1 MGPVDW
7 IMRRVLSSRAIP
19 VIFAALTLVCL
30 PGQSEEPSP
39 VAEVVGHVFDS
50 HHIPAANAKVCLQQ
64 TRDDEPRTVQSD
76 QNGAFHFSSVRRG
89 SYTLKAQLASGEE
102 TAAVSLDLTH
112 EQEKNVELR
121 VPERT
126 TTNAASR
133 DSAPQYFDEPQFKV
147 AGVTDASSLGGHG
160 SDAVTRTKESLAK
173 DVIGF
178 DSKFHQPTTMPP
190 ASSEKSLR
198 ESLLN
203 SPNSPETNGALGSL
217 LLESGRAREAIPF
230 LERASLLAP
239 GDFELSFAVAKAYT
253 DAGKLD
259 QAHDKIGDLLT
270 HHDRS
275 ELHHLLGDVMEKQGH
290 ALEAVRAYQRA
301 AELSPTEANL
311 FDWGSELLLHR
322 ASEPAIEVF
331 SRGNHLYPKSVR
343 MLTALGV
350 AWYARGSYDQAVQ
363 HLCAA
368 SDLDPSATGPYL
380 FMGKI
385 YTTEKARPEAIE
397 QRLERF
403 AKLQP
408 ENPFANYYYALA
420 LHRRAAGSEAAENV
434 ARAETLLLR
443 AIQLDPALAIAHV
456 QLGILY
462 AERKDFAKAV
472 HSYQAAIAA
481 APKLAEAHYRL
492 GQIYMLTGKKAQG
505 RSELELYRQ
514 LAKADAEEAERDR
527 RQIRQFV
534 YTLKDQPAESKPQ
547 P

>member
-1 MGPVDW
+1 M
-7 IMRRVLSSRAIP
+7 
-19 VIFAALTLVCL
+19 
-30 PGQSEEPSP
+30 
-39 VAEVVGHVFDS
+39 AEVLGHVFDS
-50 HHIPAANAKVCLQQ
+50 HEIPAANAKVWLQQ
-64 TRDDEPRTVQSD
+64 TRRDEARTVQSD
-76 QNGAFHFSSVRRG
+76 QNGAFRFSFIPRG
-89 SYTLKAQLASGEE
+89 SYTLKAQLATGEE
-102 TAAVSLDLTH
+102 TAAVSLDLTRD
-112 EQEKNVELR
+112 EKTNVDLR
-121 VPERT
+121 VSENK
-126 TTNAASR
+126 TTNVVGS
-133 DSAPQYFDEPQFKV
+133 DSAPQFFDEPQFKV

-160 SDAVTRTKESLAK
+160 SAAVTRTKESLAK
-173 DVIGF
+173 DVVAF
-178 DSKFHQPTTMPP
+178 DSKFQQPTTTPP

-198 ESLLN
+198 ESLLR
-203 SPNSPETNGALGSL
+203 SPNSPETNSALGALL
-217 LLESGRAREAIPF
+217 LDNGRASEAIPF
-230 LERASLLAP
+230 LERAALLAP
-239 GDFELSFAVAKAYT
+239 DDFGLSYAVAKAYT

-259 QAHDKIGDLLT
+259 QAHDKIGDLLA
-270 HHDRS
+270 HHDKS

-301 AELSPTEANL
+301 AELSPTEGNL

-322 ASEPAIEVF
+322 ASEPAVEVF
-331 SRGNHLYPKSVR
+331 TRGTHLYPKSVR

-385 YTTEKARPEAIE
+385 YATEKARPEAIE
-397 QRLERF
+397 ARLKRF

-420 LHRRAAGSEAAENV
+420 LHRRAAGSEAAENA
-434 ARAETLLLR
+434 ARAEALLQK
-443 AIQLDPALAIAHV
+443 AIRLDPTLATAQV

-462 AERKDFAKAV
+462 AERKDFARAIR
-472 HSYQAAIAA
+472 SYQAAIAA
-481 APKLAEAHYRL
+481 APKLEEAHYRL
-492 GQIYMLTGKKAQG
+492 GQIYMLTGEKAKG